1 MYKFLL
7 VLPIMFLLS
16 GCANFAIN
24 GTMCDSLAA
33 DPFSTIP
40 TECRNYV
47 DAEATKASRAPSEI
61 LAPDDLLIFEKK
73 K

>member
-1 MYKFLL
+1 MYK
-7 VLPIMFLLS
+7 VLFVFPMMFLLS

-24 GTMCDSLAA
+24 GAMCDRIAA

-47 DAEATKASRAPSEI
+47 DSEAAKASRAPSDI
-61 LAPDDLLIFEKK
+61 LTPDDLLIYEKK
-73 K
+73 